1 MSWPVIASG
10 LSLFFCLFA
19 FFYFRAYI
27 NRRTSQE
34 SALAEIREEINLL
47 ILRINETTDKDVTL
61 LEDKEKSLKALLEE
75 TEKRLKVYSREL
87 ERSAASS
94 RVLPALTDRVPAQ
107 DNPAPRQ
114 APAQAAEPR
123 FTRAERQIPPEPKP
137 IGEQIRDL
145 ANMGFSSQVIAS
157 KLGISITEA
166 ELAVALMERSSFKD
180 QD

>member
-1 MSWPVIASG
+1 MSWPVIASAI
-10 LSLFFCLFA
+10 SLFFCLFA

-34 SALAEIREEINLL
+34 SALAEIREEVNLL
-47 ILRINETTDKDVTL
+47 ILRINETTDKAVTL

-87 ERSAASS
+87 ERGASSS
-94 RVLPALTDRVPAQ
+94 RVLPALTDRVTAPG
-107 DNPAPRQ
+107 NPPPQQ
-114 APAQAAEPR
+114 APAVEPR
-123 FTRAERQIPPEPKP
+123 FVRAVRQIPPEPKP
-137 IGEQIRDL
+137 IGEQIRNL

-166 ELAVALMERSSFKD
+166 ELAVALMERSSFRQED
-180 QD
+180 

>member
-1 MSWPVIASG
+1 MSWPVVASG
-10 LSLFFCLFA
+10 LSLFFCLVA

-34 SALAEIREEINLL
+34 SVLAEIREEINR
-47 ILRINETTDKDVTL
+47 ILFRLDEITAQDITL

-87 ERSAASS
+87 ERSAASG
-94 RVLPALTDRVPAQ
+94 RVLPVLADRVTAP

-114 APAQAAEPR
+114 APAAEPR
-123 FTRAERQIPPEPKP
+123 FVKAKRQIPPEPKP

-166 ELAVALMERSSFKD
+166 ELAVALMERSSFKQED
-180 QD
+180 